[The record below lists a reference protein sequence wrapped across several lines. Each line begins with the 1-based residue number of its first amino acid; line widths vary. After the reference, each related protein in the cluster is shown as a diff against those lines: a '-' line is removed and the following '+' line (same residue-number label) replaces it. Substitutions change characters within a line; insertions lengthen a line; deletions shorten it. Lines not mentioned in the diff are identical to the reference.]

1 MPATLT
7 DHSIRRGSVATL
19 PSKSSTG
26 SVESASTSTSSSSL
40 YRPLHYLSN
49 YEDTVSGWIEGFQ
62 NGGEA
67 VTTVHVGL
75 RKAAEDNWES
85 LGFKQFDS
93 APQGIS
99 DALTCSGKP
108 MDMSSTSSGPKA
120 QNAVV
125 SDIPSAT
132 HGYSVFLPHGV
143 VHPFHL
149 LAKDA
154 QLTFK
159 ASGLQTFEVFRGL
172 WWVCSLYLSTS

>member
-1 MPATLT
+1 M
-7 DHSIRRGSVATL
+7 RQKGVATL
-19 PSKSSTG
+19 PSTSSLG
-26 SVESASTSTSSSSL
+26 SAQSSPASTSSSSL

-62 NGGEA
+62 NGGDA
-67 VTTVHVGL
+67 VTTVRVDL
-75 RKAAEDNWES
+75 SKAAEGNWES

-99 DALTCSGKP
+99 DVLTNSAAP
-108 MDMSSTSSGPKA
+108 TNMNSSTCDTKA
-120 QNAVV
+120 QNAVFG
-125 SDIPSAT
+125 DIPSTT
-132 HGYSVFLPHGV
+132 HGLSVFLPNTV

-159 ASGLQTFEVFRGL
+159 ASGLQAFEIFRGL
-172 WWVCSLYLSTS
+172 W